1 MENQENHPSS
11 KSEQATQIPEEKTFF
26 QSNTAKMIMVGFL
39 TLILLIPLFFVQDLI
54 RERSQ
59 RKTSMV
65 DEVTNLWGRD
75 VQFYGPALRIPYTSY
90 EAYNVTDSKTG
101 VTAIERKAITN
112 YAYFFPNELHNIS
125 NIKKN
130 ESLKRGIFNHVVFR
144 ADMDFKG
151 NFGAPNFEKLGIA
164 PENIQWDK
172 AAVVVKTT
180 NLKSIK
186 SELKIQLNNDKFS
199 FEPQN
204 GDKSEYSVLA
214 TGNFDYK
221 ALAPGDRI
229 NFSFSISYNGSNSV
243 KFIPIGKITNVRV
256 DSDWE
261 SPSFEGTFAASDTT
275 KTINKKGFHADWKI
289 LDINRTFSQ
298 QYVNALPDL
307 DDYLFGVK
315 LIQTVDE
322 YQQNERASKYGF
334 LVIGLTFLI
343 FFLIQSISKINIHIF
358 QYSMIGLA
366 LIMFYTLLISI
377 TEHSTFSFAY
387 AIAGISVV
395 AMITLYS
402 VSILKNRKFP
412 MFIGIALSV
421 LYSFIYVIIQME
433 DYALLVGSIGLFLI
447 LGAVMYFSRKIDWNK

>member
-1 MENQENHPSS
+1 MENQEN
-11 KSEQATQIPEEKTFF
+11 QNIEEKSFF

-39 TLILLIPLFFVQDLI
+39 TLVLLIPLFFVQDLI

-59 RKTSMV
+59 RKNQVV
-65 DEVTNLWGRD
+65 DEVTKLWGRD
-75 VQFYGPALRIPYTSY
+75 VLFYGPMLKVPYTTFQ
-90 EAYNVTDSKTG
+90 EFNVTNSKTG
-101 VTAIERKAITN
+101 VVTVEKELTTS
-112 YAYFFPNELHNIS
+112 YAYFFPEELKNTS

-130 ESLKRGIFNHVVFR
+130 ESLKRGIFNHVVFT
-144 ADMDFKG
+144 ADMNFSG
-151 NFGAPNFEKLGIA
+151 NFSNPNFTKLGITE
-164 PENIQWDK
+164 ENIQWNK
-172 AAVVVKTT
+172 ASIIVKTT

-186 SELKIQLNNDKFS
+186 SELKIKLNNQEFSFETQNNDKS
-199 FEPQN
+199 N
-204 GDKSEYSVLA
+204 YSILA
-214 TGNFDYK
+214 TENFDYK
-221 ALAPGDRI
+221 ALVANEKI
-229 NFSFSISYNGSNSV
+229 NFNFAITYNGSNSV
-243 KFIPIGKITNVRV
+243 KFIPIGKVTTVSV

-261 SPSFEGTFAASDTT
+261 SPSFEGSFAASDTT

-298 QYVNALPDL
+298 QHAEDAPDL

-315 LIQTVDE
+315 LIKTVDE

-343 FFLIQSISKINIHIF
+343 FFLIQSISKVNIHIF
-358 QYSMIGLA
+358 QYSMIGIA

-387 AIAGISVV
+387 SVAGISVV

-402 VSILKNRKFP
+402 ISILKNRKFP
-412 MFIGIALSV
+412 AFIGIALSV

>member
-1 MENQENHPSS
+1 MENQEN
-11 KSEQATQIPEEKTFF
+11 QIQETKTFF

-39 TLILLIPLFFVQDLI
+39 TLVLLIPLFFVQDLI
-54 RERSQ
+54 RERSV
-59 RKTSMV
+59 RKTEMV
-65 DEVTNLWGRD
+65 DEVTQLWGRD
-75 VQFYGPALRIPYTSY
+75 VQFYGPILRIPYTSY
-90 EAYNVTDSKTG
+90 EAYNVTNSKTN
-101 VTAIERKAITN
+101 VTTIERKAITN
-112 YAYFFPNELHNIS
+112 YAYFFPNDLKNTS

-130 ESLKRGIFNHVVFR
+130 ESLKRGIFNHVVFT
-144 ADMDFKG
+144 ADMAFKG
-151 NFGAPNFEKLGIA
+151 NFTNPNFTKLGIA
-164 PENIQWDK
+164 EENIQWNK
-172 AAVVVKTT
+172 ASVIVKTT

-186 SELKIQLNNDKFS
+186 SELKIELNNDKLS
-199 FEPQN
+199 FEPLN
-204 GDKSEYSVLA
+204 SDKSEYSVLA
-214 TGNFDYK
+214 TSNFDYK
-221 ALAPGDRI
+221 TLASGGKIDF
-229 NFSFSISYNGSNSV
+229 NFAITYNGSNSV
-243 KFIPIGKITNVRV
+243 KFIPIGKVTNVSV

-298 QYVNALPDL
+298 QYAVALPDL

-377 TEHSTFSFAY
+377 TEHSSVCFAY
-387 AIAGISVV
+387 TIAGAGVV

-402 VSILKNRKFP
+402 ISILKNRKFP

-447 LGAVMYFSRKIDWNK
+447 LGAVMYFSRKIDWSK

>member
-1 MENQENHPSS
+1 MENQEN
-11 KSEQATQIPEEKTFF
+11 QVPEVKNFL

-39 TLILLIPLFFVQDLI
+39 TLVLLIPLFFVQDLI

-59 RKTSMV
+59 RKTQMV
-65 DEVTNLWGRD
+65 NEVTNLWGRD
-75 VQFYGPALRIPYTSY
+75 VQFYGPMLRIPYTSY
-90 EAYNVTDSKTG
+90 EAYNVTNSKTG
-101 VTAIERKAITN
+101 VTTIERRAVNN
-112 YAYFFPNELHNIS
+112 YAYFFPNELKNTS
-125 NIKKN
+125 NIRKN
-130 ESLKRGIFNHVVFR
+130 DNLKRGIFNHVVFT
-144 ADMDFKG
+144 ADMNFKG
-151 NFGAPNFEKLGIA
+151 NFTSPNFTKLGIA
-164 PENIQWDK
+164 EENIQWEK
-172 AAVVVKTT
+172 AAVIVKTT

-186 SELKIQLNNDKFS
+186 SELKIQLNKDTFS
-199 FEPQN
+199 FESQN
-204 GDKSEYSVLA
+204 SDKSEYSVLA
-214 TGNFDYK
+214 TNTFDYK
-221 ALAPGDRI
+221 ALMNSDKI
-229 NFSFSISYNGSNSV
+229 DFNFAISYNGSNSV
-243 KFIPIGKITNVRV
+243 KFIPIGKVTTVSI

-298 QYVNALPDL
+298 QYANVLPDL
-307 DDYLFGVK
+307 NDYLFGVK

-387 AIAGISVV
+387 TIAGASVIT
-395 AMITLYS
+395 MITLYS
-402 VSILKNRKFP
+402 ISILKNKKFP

-447 LGAVMYFSRKIDWNK
+447 LGAVMYFSRKIDWSK